1 MSAAEPEPHAE
12 RSHGRGRT
20 LRVADLDGRTI
31 SEALRLLGVREAP
44 SHRSAAARMLR
55 EVLGDHRTVRDLLEA
70 AGPQGRDAFVQL
82 VADGPAAVEDLADRG
97 WPGRGAL
104 PAPLDWLQRR
114 ALVAPGADGRVHAVD
129 EARRAYLTPTLDL
142 QRATPATPAPE
153 PAGGTGSTA
162 RPAEE
167 PGASEARVLGARS
180 VVVADAATIDR
191 LIADA
196 DLALEAVSDTV
207 AVGDAEPEQL
217 RSALRQAGVA
227 LLDDTAVD
235 ADATAPALPTTPER
249 AVGPKAVRAL
259 LARAVD
265 ERRQVWLRY
274 FASSKA
280 GATTER
286 VVDPWALSDDLLR
299 GWCHLRRDER
309 TFAVGRIGEA
319 VMLAAAIE
327 HEPG

>member
-1 MSAAEPEPHAE
+1 MSAAEPGPRAE
-12 RSHGRGRT
+12 RPHEREHT
-20 LRVADLDGRTI
+20 AVRVADLDGRTI
-31 SEALRLLGVREAP
+31 SEALRLLGTREVP
-44 SHRSAAARMLR
+44 SHRSAAARVLR

-70 AGPQGRDAFVQL
+70 AGSQGRDAFVQL
-82 VADGPAAVEDLADRG
+82 VVDGPAPVEDIADRG

-114 ALVAPGADGRVHAVD
+114 ALVAPGADGRVHALD

-142 QRATPATPAPE
+142 QAATAAQEPGDSARPA
-153 PAGGTGSTA
+153 A

-180 VVVADAATIDR
+180 VVVADAGTIDR
-191 LIADA
+191 LLADA
-196 DLALEAVSDTV
+196 DLDLEAVSDTV
-207 AVGDAEPEQL
+207 AVADVDPAQL
-217 RSALRQAGVA
+217 RSALRHAGVA
-227 LLDDTAVD
+227 LWDDATVD
-235 ADATAPALPTTPER
+235 ADAAAPALPTTPER

-286 VVDPWALSDDLLR
+286 VVDPWALGDDLLR

-319 VMLAAAIE
+319 VMLAGEIE

>member
-1 MSAAEPEPHAE
+1 MTAAQPDPPAGP
-12 RSHGRGRT
+12 HGRGQAAV
-20 LRVADLDGRTI
+20 RVADLDGRTI
-31 SEALRLLGVREAP
+31 NEALQLLGEREVP
-44 SHRSAAARMLR
+44 SHRSAAARVLR
-55 EVLGDHRTVRDLLEA
+55 EVLEDHRTVRDLLEA
-70 AGPQGRDAFVQL
+70 AGPEGRDAFVQL
-82 VADGPAAVEDLADRG
+82 VVDGPARVEDLADRG

-114 ALVAPGADGRVHAVD
+114 ALVAAGADGLVHAVD

-142 QRATPATPAPE
+142 QSATPSPV
-153 PAGGTGSTA
+153 AGGDAGRAAA

-167 PGASEARVLGARS
+167 PGESEARVVGARS

-196 DLALEAVSDTV
+196 DLTLEAVSDTV
-207 AVGDAEPEQL
+207 AVADADPDQL
-217 RSALRQAGVA
+217 RSALRHAGVA

-235 ADATAPALPTTPER
+235 ADATAPPLPTTPER
-249 AVGPKAVRAL
+249 AVGPKAVRTL
-259 LARAVD
+259 LARAV
-265 ERRQVWLRY
+265 EEHRQVWLRY

-286 VVDPWALSDDLLR
+286 VVDPWALGDDLLR

-319 VMLAAAIE
+319 VMLADAIE
-327 HEPG
+327 HERG

>member
-1 MSAAEPEPHAE
+1 MSAAQPDPPAGPHGPGQAAV
-12 RSHGRGRT
+12 
-20 LRVADLDGRTI
+20 RVADLDGRTI
-31 SEALRLLGVREAP
+31 NDALQLLGEREVP
-44 SHRSAAARMLR
+44 SHRSAAGRVLR
-55 EVLGDHRTVRDLLEA
+55 ELLEDHRTVRDLLEA
-70 AGPQGRDAFVQL
+70 AGPEGRDAFVQL
-82 VADGPAAVEDLADRG
+82 VVDGPARVEDIADRG

-114 ALVAPGADGRVHAVD
+114 ALVAPGTDGRVHAVD

-142 QRATPATPAPE
+142 QPTTPASGGD
-153 PAGGTGSTA
+153 AGRARA

-167 PGASEARVLGARS
+167 PGESEARVVGARS
-180 VVVADAATIDR
+180 VVIADAGTIDR
-191 LIADA
+191 LISDA
-196 DLALEAVSDTV
+196 DLTLEAVSDTV
-207 AVGDAEPEQL
+207 AVADADPERL
-217 RSALRQAGVA
+217 RSALRHAGVA

-235 ADATAPALPTTPER
+235 ADATAPPLPTTPER
-249 AVGPKAVRAL
+249 AVGPKAVRTL
-259 LARAVD
+259 LARAV
-265 ERRQVWLRY
+265 EEHRQVWLRY

-286 VVDPWALSDDLLR
+286 VVDPWALGDDLLR

-319 VMLAAAIE
+319 VMLAATIE

>member
-1 MSAAEPEPHAE
+1 MSATQPDPPAGP
-12 RSHGRGRT
+12 HGRGQAA
-20 LRVADLDGRTI
+20 LRVVDLDGRTI
-31 SEALRLLGVREAP
+31 NEALQLLGEREVP
-44 SHRSAAARMLR
+44 SHRSAAARVLR
-55 EVLGDHRTVRDLLEA
+55 ELLEDHRTVRDLLEA
-70 AGPQGRDAFVQL
+70 AGPEGRDAFVQL
-82 VADGPAAVEDLADRG
+82 VVDGPAPVEDIADRG

-114 ALVAPGADGRVHAVD
+114 ALVAPGTDGCVHAVD

-142 QRATPATPAPE
+142 QPATPVSDGN
-153 PAGGTGSTA
+153 AGRAGA

-167 PGASEARVLGARS
+167 PGESEARVVGARS

-196 DLALEAVSDTV
+196 DLDLEAVSDTV
-207 AVGDAEPEQL
+207 AVADADPDRL
-217 RSALRQAGVA
+217 RSALRHAGVA

-235 ADATAPALPTTPER
+235 ADATAPPLPTTPER
-249 AVGPKAVRAL
+249 AVGPKAVRTL
-259 LARAVD
+259 LARAV
-265 ERRQVWLRY
+265 EEHRQVWLRY

-286 VVDPWALSDDLLR
+286 VVDPWALGDDLLR

-319 VMLAAAIE
+319 VMLADTIE